1 MDSSRRPALAPDRAA
16 AAQSLVADLRR
27 VFAERLH
34 SVVAYDAPPDHSPEL
49 HTLVLVASLT
59 FDDLAACASSVD
71 GWHRAG
77 LAVPLL
83 LSRDEFSRSLD
94 AFPLEF
100 GEIIARHVVILGQNP
115 FEGVAVAGMDLRR
128 GCEQQAKS
136 HLIHLREGFLEA
148 RRRPRDLARLIVSS
162 APAFRTLL
170 THIARLDGS
179 ATESDPNDEGL
190 AAFAEARIGVSAA
203 LVRDVFASPKTLG
216 SIADPTPLLGKYIT
230 VSQHIWEYVDAWRYR

>member
-115 FEGVAVAGMDLRR
+115 FEGIAVAEMDLRR
-128 GCEQQAKS
+128 ACEQQAKS

-148 RRRPRDLARLIVSS
+148 RRRPRELTRLIVSS
-162 APAFRTLL
+162 APALRTLL
-170 THIARLDGS
+170 THIARLNGV
-179 ATESDPNDEGL
+179 ATDSDLHDEGL
-190 AAFAEARIGVSAA
+190 AAFVEARIGVPAA
-203 LVRDVFASPKTLG
+203 LVRDVLSSHRTMG
-216 SIADPTPLLGKYIT
+216 SIADPSPLLARY
-230 VSQHIWEYVDAWRYR
+230 VAASELIWEYVDAWRHR